1 MARLRRVSPPEP
13 TMNLL
18 LDILQAAGVAAA
30 IGVRP
35 FLPALVVGVLA
46 AADLGVDFDGTSF
59 AFLESPVW
67 IAAMAVLL
75 VASLV
80 GRKALEAGAAAQAMT
95 AVGAVL
101 AALEFAGQLDD
112 RFDVWW
118 PGLVA
123 GPLLAVL
130 ATLAASGLFG
140 RVRARLDAATA
151 STLPLYAEAIA
162 LALAGLSVAAPPV
175 GLVGVGLCV
184 FLLRGG
190 KRREGEKYA
199 GLRIL
204 R

>member
-1 MARLRRVSPPEP
+1 
-13 TMNLL
+13 MNLL
-18 LDILQAAGVAAA
+18 LDILQAAGVAVA
-30 IGVRP
+30 IGIRP
-35 FLPALVVGVLA
+35 FLPVLVVGVLA
-46 AADLGVDFDGTSF
+46 AADLGVDFDGTAFS
-59 AFLESPVW
+59 FLESPVW
-67 IAAMAVLL
+67 LGLMAVALIF
-75 VASLV
+75 SLV
-80 GRKALEAGAAAQAMT
+80 RRQGLEAGVGAQAVT
-95 AVGAVL
+95 GVAAVL
-101 AALEFAGQLDD
+101 AALAFAGQLDD

-118 PGLVA
+118 PGLIA

-130 ATLAASGLFG
+130 ATYAASGLFG
-140 RVRARLDAATA
+140 RVRARLDTATA

-162 LALAGLSVAAPPV
+162 FALAGLSVALPPV

>member
-1 MARLRRVSPPEP
+1 
-13 TMNLL
+13 MNLL

-30 IGVRP
+30 IGIRP

-59 AFLESPVW
+59 AFLESPIW
-67 IAAMAVLL
+67 IAVMAVALI
-75 VASLV
+75 ASIV
-80 GRKALEAGAAAQAMT
+80 GRRALQDGRGAQAIT
-95 AVGAVL
+95 GVAAVL

-118 PGLVA
+118 PGLLA
-123 GPLLAVL
+123 GPLLALL
-130 ATLAASGLFG
+130 AALAASGLFG
-140 RVRARLDAATA
+140 RVRARLDAATQA
-151 STLPLYAEAIA
+151 TLPAYAEVIAVAIA
-162 LALAGLSVAAPPV
+162 ALSVLAPPV
-175 GLVGVGLCV
+175 GLVAVAGAV
-184 FLLRGG
+184 FLVRGG

>member
-1 MARLRRVSPPEP
+1 
-13 TMNLL
+13 MNLL

-30 IGVRP
+30 IGIRP
-35 FLPALVVGVLA
+35 FLPALVVGGLA

-67 IAAMAVLL
+67 LAALAILL
-75 VASLV
+75 IASLV
-80 GRKALEAGAAAQAMT
+80 RRQAFEDGRGAQLMT
-95 AVGAVL
+95 LVGAVL

-118 PGLVA
+118 PGLIA
-123 GPLLAVL
+123 GPLLAVF
-130 ATLAASGLFG
+130 ATVVASGLFG

-151 STLPLYAEAIA
+151 STLPLYAEGIA
-162 LALAGLSVAAPPV
+162 VALAGLSVLAPPI
-175 GLVGVGLCV
+175 GLVGIGGSAV
-184 FLLRGG
+184 LLRGG

>member
-1 MARLRRVSPPEP
+1 
-13 TMNLL
+13 MNLL
-18 LDILQAAGVAAA
+18 LDILQAAGVAVA
-30 IGVRP
+30 IGIRP
-35 FLPALVVGVLA
+35 FLPVLVVGVLA
-46 AADLGVDFDGTSF
+46 AADLGVDFDGTAFS
-59 AFLESPVW
+59 FLESPVW
-67 IAAMAVLL
+67 LGLMAVALIF
-75 VASLV
+75 SLV
-80 GRKALEAGAAAQAMT
+80 RRQGLEAGVGAQAIT
-95 AVGAVL
+95 GVAAVL
-101 AALEFAGQLDD
+101 AALAFAGQLDD

-118 PGLVA
+118 PGLIA

-130 ATLAASGLFG
+130 ATYAASGLFG
-140 RVRARLDAATA
+140 RVRARLDTATA

-162 LALAGLSVAAPPV
+162 FALAGLSIAVPPV

>member
-1 MARLRRVSPPEP
+1 MS
-13 TMNLL
+13 LL

-30 IGVRP
+30 IGIRP
-35 FLPALVVGVLA
+35 FLPALVVGGLA

-67 IAAMAVLL
+67 LAAMAVLL

-80 GRKALEAGAAAQAMT
+80 RRQALEDGRGAQAIT
-95 AVGAVL
+95 LVGAVL
-101 AALEFAGQLDD
+101 AALEFAGKLDD

-118 PGLVA
+118 PGLIA
-123 GPLLAVL
+123 GPLLAVF
-130 ATLAASGLFG
+130 ATVAASGLFG

-151 STLPLYAEAIA
+151 STLPLYAEGIA
-162 LALAGLSVAAPPV
+162 LALAGLSVLAPPV
-175 GLVGVGLCV
+175 GLVGVGGSAV
-184 FLLRGG
+184 LLRGG